1 MAFKLGDPRIS
12 AEIQKEAF
20 GNYDLVYGPRG
31 WLLIDGSLAVEKPL
45 PPADLYFCTGNPGKV
60 TSAQRSLGDK
70 FKISSL
76 ELQISEDD
84 HSIEKISE
92 HKVRVAYAVVC
103 CPVIA
108 DDSAFV
114 IPSREGY
121 PGVKVGRE
129 LKDKG
134 LPYFLE
140 IARADRRGYV
150 EASFVMALAYF
161 DGNLE
166 RPAHFVSTVSG
177 RLISE
182 ERGEYPQPHTK
193 SELSTAFIINGC
205 AKTIAEMTREEYD
218 QYARTDRWKLLKE
231 FLEKR

>member
-12 AEIQKEAF
+12 AEIQKEVF

-150 EASFVMALAYF
+150 EAY
-161 DGNLE
+161 
-166 RPAHFVSTVSG
+166 FVSTVSG
-177 RLISE
+177 LLIGE

-193 SELSTAFIINGC
+193 SELSKAFIINGC
-205 AKTIAEMTREEYD
+205 ARTIAEMTRKEYD
-218 QYARTDRWKLLKE
+218 RYARTDRWKLLKT